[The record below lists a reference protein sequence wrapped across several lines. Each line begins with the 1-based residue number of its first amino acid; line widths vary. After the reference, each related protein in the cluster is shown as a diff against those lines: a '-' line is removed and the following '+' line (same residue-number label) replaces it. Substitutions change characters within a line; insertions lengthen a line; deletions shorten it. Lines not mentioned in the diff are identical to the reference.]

1 MEARSFVS
9 PDRHRMM
16 HPISKQKISL
26 IPLMGFC
33 YMLQFM
39 DKLALGQATLFNLRE
54 DLVYSFCLSAP
65 IY

>member
-1 MEARSFVS
+1 MV
-9 PDRHRMM
+9 
-16 HPISKQKISL
+16 HPISNQRLSL

-54 DLVYSFCLSAP
+54 DLVYSFCIPTS
-65 IY
+65 IS